1 MNKIISVATALVLLS
16 GCAYKSD
23 AYLVG
28 KDTYTISG
36 SSDYGFAGARNQ
48 AMKGASQTCTKLG
61 KYMQIKNTSQHQSY
75 LFWTVDIIFLCISD
89 NDQDYQRT
97 QMRKDNGVNDINLNI
112 KHQ

>member
-1 MNKIISVATALVLLS
+1 MKKIISISTMVLLLS

-28 KDTYTISG
+28 KDTYTITG
-36 SSDYGFAGARNQ
+36 TSDYGFAGARNQ
-48 AMKGASQTCTKLG
+48 AMRGASETCRKLG
-61 KYMQIKNTSQHQSY
+61 KYMQIVNSNQHKSY
-75 LFWTVDIIFLCISD
+75 LFWSVDLVFLCLD
-89 NDQDYQRT
+89 ENDADYKRT